1 MTSNLAPIANEYAAL
16 KAQIDALTARLDEIK
31 EEVKASGYE
40 QIDGDHVSLK
50 IALAERVTVSAA
62 AVKKLLTPQQFAE
75 VAKTSTYSVIRLT
88 AKAA

>member
-16 KAQIDALTARLDEIK
+16 KAQIDALTARLDAIK

-88 AKAA
+88 PKAA